1 MGSGLP
7 PPGPGLRPL
16 PELGAAPLPVEIAFL
31 AEEGVPPRD
40 LRWAADEALLLGL
53 PADEVLLRHG
63 IVDEDRFYRALARA
77 LGSGF
82 DPAPVLGGAAFP
94 ASILAGLA
102 PLRHGR
108 AAFVLAPQGAALRRL
123 LAAPRGSPPPFVL
136 TTPSALRHA
145 VFRLQAPRIAH
156 EAAFDFPQQRPD
168 LSTHAGASLPQI
180 VAATICAGLGTFCGT
195 LVPSQM
201 GVALAVGAMPL
212 FCGLVGLR
220 ALAPLVPAPLV
231 SDDPPALPEATLPVY
246 TILVAL
252 HREGRI
258 AGRLVQAL
266 AALDYPL
273 AKLDIKLVIEADDA
287 ETREALKALTLP
299 PTMQVIVAP
308 PGSPRTK
315 PRALNVAL
323 PLARGDLT
331 VVYDAEDVPEPD
343 QLRRAAASFAR
354 QPEAVVCLQARLT
367 IDNTDDCWM
376 TRFFTLEYAALFDV
390 LNPALARWGLPVPLG
405 GTSNHFRTA
414 ALRRIG
420 GWDAWN
426 VTEDA
431 DLGLRLA
438 RFGYRTADLPS
449 STFEEAPRTL
459 SAWMRQRTRW
469 LKGFMQTSITHSRH
483 PGSLIRELG
492 WRGAAGALG
501 LTGGTVASALVY
513 PVLTLASLRELG
525 RPWMDDPV
533 ALLWQIGSVTVFGL
547 GLLAMLAPALV
558 AIRRRRLWRLLPF
571 VPLLPVYYAL
581 VSVAAWRALWELV
594 RSPYRWNKTDH
605 GWATTS
611 RRRPARPG
619 SGDRAPRL
627 PGRGS
632 G

>member
-1 MGSGLP
+1 
-7 PPGPGLRPL
+7 LR
-16 PELGAAPLPVEIAFL
+16 
-31 AEEGVPPRD
+31 R
-40 LRWAADEALLLGL
+40 AADEARLLGL

-63 IVDEDRFYRALARA
+63 IVDEGRFYRALART
-77 LGSGF
+77 LGAGF
-82 DPAPVLGGAAFP
+82 DPSPVLGGAAFP

-102 PLRHGR
+102 PLRQGR
-108 AAFVLAPQGAALRRL
+108 AAFVLAPQGEALRRL
-123 LAAPRGSPPPFVL
+123 LAAPRRSPPLYVL

-156 EAAFDFPQQRPD
+156 AAAFALPHQRPD
-168 LSTHAGASLPQI
+168 LSTHAGASVPQI
-180 VAATICAGLGTFCGT
+180 AAAAVCAALGTFCGT
-195 LVPSQM
+195 LIPGPLTAV
-201 GVALAVGAMPL
+201 LAVVAMPL

-220 ALAPLVPAPLV
+220 ALAPLVPAPL
-231 SDDPPALPEATLPVY
+231 SPGDQPQALPEADLPVY

-266 AALDYPL
+266 AALDYPS

-287 ETREALKALTLP
+287 ETREALRALTLP
-299 PTMQVIVAP
+299 ATMQVIVAP
-308 PGSPRTK
+308 PGLPRTK

-343 QLRRAAASFAR
+343 QLRLAATSFAR

-367 IDNTDDCWM
+367 IDNTDDCWI
-376 TRFFTLEYAALFDV
+376 TRLFTLEYAALFDV

-405 GTSNHFRTA
+405 GTSNHFRTT

-469 LKGFMQTSITHSRH
+469 LKGFMQTSITHTRH
-483 PGSLIRELG
+483 PGSLLRDLG
-492 WRGAAGALG
+492 WRGTAGALG
-501 LTGGTVASALVY
+501 LTAGTVASALVY
-513 PVLTLASLRELG
+513 PVLTLGSLKELG
-525 RPWMDDPV
+525 RPWADQPM
-533 ALLWQIGSVTVFGL
+533 AILWQIGSLAVFGL

-558 AIRRRRLWRLLPF
+558 AVRRRRLWRLLPF

-594 RSPYRWNKTDH
+594 RSPDRWNKTDH

-611 RRRPARPG
+611 RRRLAKLG
-619 SGDRAPRL
+619 SGDRALRRPVRD
-627 PGRGS
+627 S